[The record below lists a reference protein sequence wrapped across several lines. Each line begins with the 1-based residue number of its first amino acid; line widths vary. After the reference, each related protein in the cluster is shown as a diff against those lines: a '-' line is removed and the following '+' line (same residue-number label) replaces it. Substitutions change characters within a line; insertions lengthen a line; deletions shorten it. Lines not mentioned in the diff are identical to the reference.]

1 MAVMPGYSVRGKRR
15 PRRLPQLRSPPSL
28 GAPGGGEVEGSEREA
43 RGRDREGG
51 LRVRLAWAFPED
63 GSAFASRSFRVLN
76 FFPSAVFTSGEST
89 GSKHFVAAVVP
100 GDAVREKR
108 PRRRLRRL
116 SLGALPEDPT
126 RLFLS
131 LSPAPKCGFPL
142 RGARTEHFRPRSSR
156 APERRDQRG
165 GGSAVFLSTL
175 VDTNTSHAWG
185 RLLPGFGRY
194 GHGGRYPAPRVVPAN
209 PNVDGSSRT
218 RSRDGESESPPPL
231 GESRIRPVPYVP
243 TQSALR
249 FGVRPARGP
258 PATAARGDGGAA
270 RAGPPAEDHSFPRS
284 ASPTER
290 ERKKSASAAGP
301 RPPAPA
307 PGEGRRAAR
316 RDPHPPG
323 APGATWLILPV
334 TYACLKD

>member
-1 MAVMPGYSVRGKRR
+1 MSDRRNRRGPSTSWRR
-15 PRRLPQLRSPPSL
+15 SCRATP
-28 GAPGGGEVEGSEREA
+28 SER
-43 RGRDREGG
+43 RDREGG
-51 LRVRLAWAFPED
+51 FDVCLSGPSRRTRP
-63 GSAFASRSFRVLN
+63 GSSFRSR
-76 FFPSAVFTSGEST
+76 PRQSAVFPSGVQEPSTSDHG
-89 GSKHFVAAVVP
+89 
-100 GDAVREKR
+100 
-108 PRRRLRRL
+108 RR
-116 SLGALPEDPT
+116 T
-126 RLFLS
+126 R
-131 LSPAPKCGFPL
+131 
-142 RGARTEHFRPRSSR
+142 
-156 APERRDQRG
+156 PERRDQRG

-290 ERKKSASAAGP
+290 EKKKKSASAAGP